1 MSQPQGVTSWGA
13 SLRAASSGHGAGRI
27 PCTTSSTTCLGG
39 GVWNVAAAERRRR
52 RSPLKAAGVGSDVG
66 VDSDM
71 ELGEGEELLGTVDVS
86 PEEIAEFFAK
96 PT

>member
-1 MSQPQGVTSWGA
+1 M
-13 SLRAASSGHGAGRI
+13 
-27 PCTTSSTTCLGG
+27 
-39 GVWNVAAAERRRR
+39 WNVATVVRRRR
-52 RSPLKAAGVGSDVG
+52 GSPRKAAGVGSDVG
-66 VDSDM
+66 VDADM